1 MNSFEQ
7 SHCILFFFTEQ
18 KGFVR
23 DVIKSYKS
31 ANFLYVFL
39 SKPCHNL
46 EQNVVH
52 MKTMKE
58 GNNTYIVHKF
68 WAVSIVEL
76 TCCRSRPCSSKKVEC
91 QIFKL
96 TKIAIVVIS
105 GPFNRQ
111 NLSALHIC
119 EHKTKQDHFPF
130 AKKCVFQGLS
140 SCPAAYFHIRLNCV
154 NVICIVNVEVLTTSL
169 YYCHFLFLDSTHIK
183 PAAAAFGWPAK
194 TALF

>member
-7 SHCILFFFTEQ
+7 SHCILFFFSEQ

-39 SKPCHNL
+39 SKPCHITLNKMSYTWKQWKREIIRTL
-46 EQNVVH
+46 CTNFEP
-52 MKTMKE
+52 
-58 GNNTYIVHKF
+58 YP
-68 WAVSIVEL
+68 SRLEL
-76 TCCRSRPCSSKKVEC
+76 TCCRSRPCSKKVEC

-183 PAAAAFGWPAK
+183 PA
-194 TALF
+194 

>member
-68 WAVSIVEL
+68 WAVSIE
-76 TCCRSRPCSSKKVEC
+76 
-91 QIFKL
+91 
-96 TKIAIVVIS
+96 
-105 GPFNRQ
+105 
-111 NLSALHIC
+111 
-119 EHKTKQDHFPF
+119 
-130 AKKCVFQGLS
+130 
-140 SCPAAYFHIRLNCV
+140 
-154 NVICIVNVEVLTTSL
+154 
-169 YYCHFLFLDSTHIK
+169 
-183 PAAAAFGWPAK
+183 
-194 TALF
+194 